1 MADSKTY
8 LNVPFAQKDAVKAL
22 GARWDAANKKW
33 YVPAGKDIAL
43 FAQWQAQSGTMES
56 PPTTTSKP
64 RSQASTRKTNSSA
77 NNVTPGVITL
87 AADKYFVA
95 YNGDEPPWD

>member
-8 LNVPFAQKDAVKAL
+8 LNVPFAQKDAAKAL

-33 YVPAGKDIAL
+33 YVSADKDIAL
-43 FAQWQAQSGTMES
+43 FAQWQTQSGAPES
-56 PPTTTSKP
+56 ASSKP
-64 RSQASTRKTNSSA
+64 KALAASIKTASA
-77 NNVTPGVITL
+77 TNNAGAGVITH
-87 AADKYFVA
+87 AADKDFVA